1 MRNLVDLFVRF
12 SHVFFVSRC
21 CIYNDAHDPSQIHWK
36 KEADVLEEEGARE
49 TPEGSRQAESSANS
63 LQEGLSSREETQ
75 SDETKEILDEEFYD
89 VNLN

>member
-21 CIYNDAHDPSQIHWK
+21 CIYNDAYDPSQIHWK
-36 KEADVLEEEGARE
+36 KEANVLEEESARE
-49 TPEGSRQAESSANS
+49 TPEESREAESASNS
-63 LQEGLSSREETQ
+63 IQEGLPSREET
-75 SDETKEILDEEFYD
+75 SNETEEILDEEFFD